1 MGMIGAQGIYPLL
14 DTRSKLVETSSPQ
27 PVPSPH
33 REIRLENVSFTYDGI
48 DTVLKDVNLTIAFG
62 ERVAIVGPTGGG
74 KSTLVNAFLQKDEVP
89 KPSTPL
95 EFRYARKTGATGQ
108 NIVANLWELA
118 GAAELT
124 SLLKVVLRPER
135 LSSSAVAITLDL
147 SEPENALATLL
158 QWLGDLR
165 RHVDA
170 MVAELKQQ
178 GDKGAAV
185 LASVRKARDQLWAE
199 HPDAAIEAIE
209 AVRPIGI
216 PVVVLVNKWDAF
228 EAAYVEGEY
237 RKLVCRSLRFFA
249 HQAGASLLCTRH
261 KDKPSTAI
269 VRNLLSHIA
278 FGTAAI
284 KTVQLDHSKALVVP
298 ASADTFAGIGKP
310 PTVEGVFADS
320 AADKFKAAWEAT
332 FPPKETKREAQ
343 DLTMVEAEQFAEETI
358 DELRKQKRSELMR
371 QRKEAEFEAKMT
383 DAYQAAESL
392 YSAH

>member
-1 MGMIGAQGIYPLL
+1 MADMEGDFEPAGG
-14 DTRSKLVETSSPQ
+14 
-27 PVPSPH
+27 PVPADAPSADSSNGPVDLFA
-33 REIRLENVSFTYDGI
+33 RIAATLPPPSEVSGAADFE
-48 DTVLKDVNLTIAFG
+48 LLF
-62 ERVAIVGPTGGG
+62 VGSKSAG

-135 LSSSAVAITLDL
+135 LACSAVAITLDL

-158 QWLGDLR
+158 QWLEDLR

-185 LASVRKARDQLWAE
+185 LASVRKSRDQLWAE

>member
-1 MGMIGAQGIYPLL
+1 MADMEGDYEPADG
-14 DTRSKLVETSSPQ
+14 
-27 PVPSPH
+27 PVPAAAPSADSSIGPGDLFA
-33 REIRLENVSFTYDGI
+33 RIAATLPPPSEVSGAADFE
-48 DTVLKDVNLTIAFG
+48 LLF
-62 ERVAIVGPTGGG
+62 VGSKSAG

-343 DLTMVEAEQFAEETI
+343 DLTLVEAEQFAEETI

>member
-1 MGMIGAQGIYPLL
+1 MADMEGDFEPAGG
-14 DTRSKLVETSSPQ
+14 
-27 PVPSPH
+27 PVPADAPSADSSNGPVDLFA
-33 REIRLENVSFTYDGI
+33 RIAATLPPPSEVSGAADFE
-48 DTVLKDVNLTIAFG
+48 LLF
-62 ERVAIVGPTGGG
+62 VGSKSAG

-135 LSSSAVAITLDL
+135 LACSAVAITLDL

-185 LASVRKARDQLWAE
+185 LASVRKSRDQLWAE
-199 HPDAAIEAIE
+199 HPDAAIGAIE
-209 AVRPIGI
+209 AVGPIGI

>member
-1 MGMIGAQGIYPLL
+1 
-14 DTRSKLVETSSPQ
+14 
-27 PVPSPH
+27 
-33 REIRLENVSFTYDGI
+33 
-48 DTVLKDVNLTIAFG
+48 
-62 ERVAIVGPTGGG
+62 
-74 KSTLVNAFLQKDEVP
+74 
-89 KPSTPL
+89 
-95 EFRYARKTGATGQ
+95 
-108 NIVANLWELA
+108 
-118 GAAELT
+118 
-124 SLLKVVLRPER
+124 
-135 LSSSAVAITLDL
+135 
-147 SEPENALATLL
+147 
-158 QWLGDLR
+158 
-165 RHVDA
+165 

-298 ASADTFAGIGKP
+298 ASADTFAGIEPSSVAGFILAQLAG
-310 PTVEGVFADS
+310 TIAGTLLSGWLFADDPS
-320 AADKFKAAWEAT
+320 
-332 FPPKETKREAQ
+332 
-343 DLTMVEAEQFAEETI
+343 
-358 DELRKQKRSELMR
+358 
-371 QRKEAEFEAKMT
+371 
-383 DAYQAAESL
+383 
-392 YSAH
+392 

>member
-1 MGMIGAQGIYPLL
+1 MADMEGDFEPAGG
-14 DTRSKLVETSSPQ
+14 
-27 PVPSPH
+27 PVPADAPSADSSNGPVDLFA
-33 REIRLENVSFTYDGI
+33 RIAATLPPPSEVSGAADFE
-48 DTVLKDVNLTIAFG
+48 LLF
-62 ERVAIVGPTGGG
+62 VGSKSAG

-185 LASVRKARDQLWAE
+185 LASVRKSRDQLWAE

>member
-1 MGMIGAQGIYPLL
+1 MADMEGDFEPAGG
-14 DTRSKLVETSSPQ
+14 
-27 PVPSPH
+27 PVPAAAPSADSSNGPVDLFA
-33 REIRLENVSFTYDGI
+33 RIAATLPPPSEVSGAADFE
-48 DTVLKDVNLTIAFG
+48 LLF
-62 ERVAIVGPTGGG
+62 VGSKSAG

-135 LSSSAVAITLDL
+135 LACSAVAITLDL

-185 LASVRKARDQLWAE
+185 LASVRKSRDQLWAE